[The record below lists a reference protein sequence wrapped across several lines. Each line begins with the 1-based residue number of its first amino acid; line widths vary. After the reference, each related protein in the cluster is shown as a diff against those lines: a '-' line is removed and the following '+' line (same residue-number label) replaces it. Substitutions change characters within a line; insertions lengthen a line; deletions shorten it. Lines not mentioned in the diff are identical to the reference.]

1 MAYGRPSRRRRGDGV
16 RAALMA
22 HDSTTSG
29 IICGI
34 ELRGRGSRVGGGG
47 VLGPRAP
54 AGSRGTYPTR
64 STCVARLLGDGA

>member
-34 ELRGRGSRVGGGG
+34 ELRGRGSRVGVVGR
-47 VLGPRAP
+47 PRASG
-54 AGSRGTYPTR
+54 AGGLPRHVSHAQYVRG
-64 STCVARLLGDGA
+64 

>member
-29 IICGI
+29 I
-34 ELRGRGSRVGGGG
+34 ELRGRGSRGEN
-47 VLGPRAP
+47 VL